1 MPHRF
6 HRVCFSPLS
15 CFFHQ
20 EQTNEALRRAV
31 TLAEG
36 LRKRDPARPFNLELP
51 PFFGGAAPA
60 SATCPEPWQHIYVEL
75 QGSVLPCCRWGSH
88 IANLKRED
96 VSAVWNSPFYHGL
109 RRGMAQGKPHPW
121 CRRCVRFA
129 GYNVDDL
136 ACHVTNRP
144 EARARILAAAK
155 KPQTVEA

>member
-1 MPHRF
+1 M
-6 HRVCFSPLS
+6 
-15 CFFHQ
+15 
-20 EQTNEALRRAV
+20 
-31 TLAEG
+31 
-36 LRKRDPARPFNLELP
+36 
-51 PFFGGAAPA
+51 
-60 SATCPEPWQHIYVEL
+60 EL